1 MTRQKQ
7 GDHTPLT
14 HLINF
19 LESYILKYNFYTV
32 EFIFS
37 VHFCSANT
45 FTSDM
50 RFPSQ
55 EILIGLIFLFF
66 SHFVYVSLYI
76 LNILIII
83 LKILFC
89 LSYLFTC
96 LVIECRSYI
105 HLLKDLCYAVVNFLK
120 NHLIL
125 LGFSFLLKIY

>member
-1 MTRQKQ
+1 MRQNQ

-32 EFIFS
+32 EFI
-37 VHFCSANT
+37 VLVYFCSVNT
-45 FTSDM
+45 FISDM
-50 RFPSQ
+50 HFPFQ

-76 LNILIII
+76 LKILIII

-89 LSYLFTC
+89 LSVIFVYLS
-96 LVIECRSYI
+96 SY
-105 HLLKDLCYAVVNFLK
+105 
-120 NHLIL
+120 
-125 LGFSFLLKIY
+125 

>member
-1 MTRQKQ
+1 MTRQNQ

-37 VHFCSANT
+37 VYFCSANT

-50 RFPSQ
+50 PFPCQ

-76 LNILIII
+76 LNIL
-83 LKILFC
+83 KILFC
-89 LSYLFTC
+89 LS
-96 LVIECRSYI
+96 VIFV
-105 HLLKDLCYAVVNFLK
+105 LKDLCYAVVNFLK